1 MELNPAV
8 QKQLDQIAKLPA
20 AARAGIAAALVVLIA
35 VGYYLMMWEGANQQ
49 LTQMRAQELELQR
62 KLSEVRSIAANINEF
77 EAEIDNLELK
87 LQKVVRQL
95 PNKKEIEVLLTDIS
109 NAGKMAGVEIKSFSR
124 RAEIIHGFY
133 AEVPIDLTLTGN
145 YHNIARFFDLL
156 AGLPRIVN
164 MGSVN
169 VTVAKDSME
178 ETILNVKGTA
188 TTFRFV
194 GGDKRA

>member
-8 QKQLDQIAKLPA
+8 QKQLDQIAKLPP
-20 AARAGIAAALVVLIA
+20 AARAGIAGVLVVLIA
-35 VGYYLMMWEGANQQ
+35 AGYYLMMWQGASQQ

-77 EAEIDNLELK
+77 EEEIANLEWR
-87 LQKVVRQL
+87 LQRIVRQL
-95 PNKKEIEVLLTDIS
+95 PNEKQIEVLLTDIS
-109 NAGKMAGVEIKSFSR
+109 NAGKSAGVEIKSFKR
-124 RAEIIHGFY
+124 RAEIVHGFY

-145 YHNIARFFDLL
+145 YHSIARFFDLL
-156 AGLPRIVN
+156 ARLPRIVN

-169 VTVAKDSME
+169 ISVAKDSME
-178 ETILNVKGTA
+178 ETILNVRGTA

>member
-1 MELNPAV
+1 MSSYFFFVPGRVPE
-8 QKQLDQIAKLPA
+8 
-20 AARAGIAAALVVLIA
+20 R
-35 VGYYLMMWEGANQQ
+35 GANQQ

-77 EAEIDNLELK
+77 EEEIANLELK
-87 LQKVVRQL
+87 LQRIVLQL
-95 PNKKEIEVLLTDIS
+95 PNKKQIEVLLTDIS
-109 NAGKMAGVEIKSFSR
+109 NAGKSAGVEIKSFKR
-124 RAEIIHGFY
+124 RAEIVHGFY

-169 VTVAKDSME
+169 VSLAKDSME